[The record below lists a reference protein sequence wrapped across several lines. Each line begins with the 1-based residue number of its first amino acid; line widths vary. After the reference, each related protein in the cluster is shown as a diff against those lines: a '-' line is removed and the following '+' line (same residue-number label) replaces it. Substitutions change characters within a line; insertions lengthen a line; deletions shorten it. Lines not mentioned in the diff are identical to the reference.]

1 MSGPSGDEE
10 RSKLVSDALALALK
24 ASKEGAHSL
33 SAFFSDIEPEATAI
47 AEKAGARAQATPST
61 DLATRGGRLAND
73 ALSVA
78 LEVAK
83 AAKEGFDADTETRSR
98 NLDALSQLAA
108 FLGSVFIETAN
119 RTVGTTAAEP
129 PTNRARLITVEVE
142 SGAKAYPSAWVV
154 NRRAEA
160 VDNAAVTV
168 LEGGPKLITVEPDTA
183 TLAIPSGGRA
193 EIKLTVTGPEG
204 EPGSFTDALLVVKGV
219 GSIVVRTI
227 LKAAGPPSGRT

>member
-1 MSGPSGDEE
+1 MSSPSGDEE
-10 RSKLVSDALALALK
+10 RSKLISDALELALK

-33 SAFFSDIEPEATAI
+33 SAFLSDIEPEATAI

-83 AAKEGFDADTETRSR
+83 AAKEGFDADAEARSR

-108 FLGSVFIETAN
+108 FLGSVFVETAN
-119 RTVGTTAAEP
+119 RTVGTTGAQPA
-129 PTNRARLITVEVE
+129 TNRARLVTVEVE

-154 NRRAEA
+154 NRGAP
-160 VDNAAVTV
+160 VHNAAVTV
-168 LEGGPKLITVEPDTA
+168 LEDGANLIKAEPA
-183 TLAIPSGGRA
+183 TLDIPSGGRA
-193 EIKLTVTGPEG
+193 EIKLSVTGPVG
-204 EPGSFTDALLVVKGV
+204 EPESFTDALLLVKGV

-227 LKAAGPPSGRT
+227 VKA